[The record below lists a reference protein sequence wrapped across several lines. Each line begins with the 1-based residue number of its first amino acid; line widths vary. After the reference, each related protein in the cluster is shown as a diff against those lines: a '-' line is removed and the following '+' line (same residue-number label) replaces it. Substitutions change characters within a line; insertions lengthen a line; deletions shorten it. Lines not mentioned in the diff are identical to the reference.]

1 MLAKHC
7 FCFNSGGIWGGGL
20 APIWCIL
27 APCGLGCY
35 LLWGGGSVVD
45 LLFYVP
51 PIVCGGSVFVFVLVY
66 VAMCPS
72 CFTIILT
79 RKRESWLLCY
89 YFLLDVGWS
98 AICDC
103 GIS

>member
-1 MLAKHC
+1 MVHLDPGC
-7 FCFNSGGIWGGGL
+7 
-20 APIWCIL
+20 
-27 APCGLGCY
+27 LGCCPF
-35 LLWGGGSVVD
+35 WGGGSVVD

-51 PIVCGGSVFVFVLVY
+51 PILCGGSVFVFVLAY

-72 CFTIILT
+72 FFTIILT
-79 RKRESWLLCY
+79 RKRELVALLLFSFGCLVTVN
-89 YFLLDVGWS
+89 FTVAFPHGAVGWS